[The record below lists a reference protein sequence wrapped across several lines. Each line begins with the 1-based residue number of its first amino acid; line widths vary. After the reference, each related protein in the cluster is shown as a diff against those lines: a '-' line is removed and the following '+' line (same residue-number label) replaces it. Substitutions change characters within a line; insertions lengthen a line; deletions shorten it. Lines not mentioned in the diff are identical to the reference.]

1 MVKGLTTA
9 ILRAATSDDEVT
21 EAVAAMA
28 NALGDAPVPTAEL
41 LALIEELGAD
51 LARARAELKA
61 ATRLREVLLASAA
74 HDLRNPLNTFA
85 MSAGLLRD
93 DLGEPEIDRTRALA
107 LLSRM
112 DRASHRMQGL
122 IEDLVEASR
131 VEAGAIDIVKK
142 PEPAA
147 GVVQAAMAK
156 AKALVTEKGA
166 TLTEATISADLVIA
180 CDRQRTADALVK
192 LIAVAFK
199 STGEGAALQ
208 LGAELIDAVPTITL
222 RASAPRATTSMPLA
236 TDASRGGIS
245 FVIGRGLLAAQGAT
259 ITSEATPEGPRTL
272 IAFGD

>member
-9 ILRAATSDDEVT
+9 KLRAAISEDEVT
-21 EAVAAMA
+21 EAVAEMA
-28 NALGDAPVPTAEL
+28 ATLGDAPIPAASVVEL
-41 LALIEELGAD
+41 LAELASD
-51 LARARAELKA
+51 AAKTRTELRA

-93 DLGEPEIDRTRALA
+93 DLGDPEIDRARALA

-122 IEDLVEASR
+122 IDDLIEASR
-131 VEAGAIDIVKK
+131 VEAGAVELVKK
-142 PEPAA
+142 PEQAS
-147 GVVQAAMAK
+147 VVLQAAIAK
-156 AKALVTEKGA
+156 SKALVTEKGA
-166 TLTEATISADLVIA
+166 TLTEGAVAADLTLV
-180 CDRQRTADALVK
+180 CDRQRTADALAK
-192 LIAVAFK
+192 LVAVALK
-199 STGEGAALQ
+199 TTGEGAAMQ
-208 LGAELIDAVPTITL
+208 LGAELVANVPTITL
-222 RASAPRATTSMPLA
+222 RACAPRATTSTPLA

-259 ITSEATPEGPRTL
+259 IRSEPTPEGPWTL